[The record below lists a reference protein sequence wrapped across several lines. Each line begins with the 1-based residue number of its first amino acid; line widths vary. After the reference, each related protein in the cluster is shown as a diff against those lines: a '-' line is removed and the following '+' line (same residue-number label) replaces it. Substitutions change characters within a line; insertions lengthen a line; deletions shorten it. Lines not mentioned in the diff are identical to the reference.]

1 MFAEVLK
8 KKEVGREEN
17 FFTVGGHSLLATQVI
32 SRVRKVFGVE
42 LPLRALFEAPTVEEL
57 GERVRQARGE
67 SGSGGKGPEL
77 VAVERGGR
85 MPLSYAQQRLWF
97 LQQLEPESAAYNM
110 AFGVRLRGELKREA
124 VEWSLNELVKRHEVL
139 RTRFVEE
146 NGVAGAE
153 VAEELKLGME
163 EEDLSGLGEEER
175 EERVRGI
182 AEGEARRPFVLGG
195 EALLRARLLRMGE
208 QEHVLVVTMHH
219 MVSDGWSVGIMVR
232 EFAELYGAGIEG
244 REPGLEELKIQY
256 GDYAVWQREWL
267 QGEVMEEQLE
277 YWRKQLGGM
286 EALELGTDHA
296 RPAVM
301 SHRGGV
307 VAMQFSGEVTEK
319 LKEVGRREGVTLF
332 MSLLAVLQVVLSKY
346 AGQKDVAVGTPVAN
360 RNRVE
365 VEGLIGF
372 FVNTL
377 VLRTDLGGNPTFQEV
392 VKRVRQVTLEGYQH
406 QDVPFEKLVEE
417 LQPERN
423 LSRSPLFQVML
434 ALQNTG
440 QRALQMQGL
449 QVENYAIESGVTP
462 FDVLL
467 TLSETE
473 EGLAGE
479 LRYARDLYEGETV
492 ERMAGHLCRV
502 AEEMVRN
509 PEQRVG
515 EVSLLGEEEREQVV
529 VEWNRT
535 EREYRQCCMPELF
548 EEQAEKRAEA
558 IGVVDERG
566 EMSYGELNRR
576 ANQLGHY
583 LRKKGVGAEV
593 RVGICLERGAGM
605 VVGLLG
611 IMKAG
616 GAYVP
621 LDGGY
626 PEERLKYMVRD
637 AGAAVVVT
645 ERKYEERLRGIGA
658 GVGMIVLEEE
668 REEIEGC
675 SEEGMKKEVTE
686 ENLAYVIY
694 TSGSTGRP
702 KGVAITHRSA
712 NVLLHWAREVFAEDE
727 LSGVLASTSI
737 CFDLSVFELFVPLS
751 WGGRVLMAGDALD
764 LPRWMDKDEVK
775 LVNTVPSAMAELL
788 RMRGVPSSVRVV
800 NLAGEALHRN
810 LVEAIYEETEVK
822 RVLNLYGPSEDTTYS
837 TYVCVSRDAGGSVTI
852 GKPIANTQ
860 VYVLDEEW
868 QAVPVG
874 VGGELYIGGE
884 GLARGY
890 LNRAELTAERF
901 IPNGYSGRGGGERL
915 YRTGDRVRWN
925 KEGELEFLGR
935 VDNQVKVRGYRI
947 ELGEIENVLQGEE
960 EVEQAVVLARE
971 EGEEGEG
978 KKKEEVKEEVKEEE
992 WGRGWWRMWR

>member
-1 MFAEVLK
+1 MKWEELRERVKGQLPEYMVPSGWVMVEKLPLTANGKVDRRALLELEEEESGRGREGEGEGGGGGGRRGRNAEEEILCGMFAEVLK

-57 GERVRQARGE
+57 GERVKQARGE

-449 QVENYAIESGVTP
+449 QVDELAIQTESTK
-462 FDVLL
+462 FDLQL

-492 ERMAGHLCRV
+492 ERMAGHLSRV

-702 KGVAITHRSA
+702 KGVAITHRGLANLVDWHVGRYEVNREDRMTQVASA
-712 NVLLHWAREVFAEDE
+712 GFDAAVWEIWPTLAAGASLH
-727 LSGVLASTSI
+727 
-737 CFDLSVFELFVPLS
+737 
-751 WGGRVLMAGDALD
+751 
-764 LPRWMDKDEVK
+764 
-775 LVNTVPSAMAELL
+775 
-788 RMRGVPSSVRVV
+788 VV
-800 NLAGEALHRN
+800 N
-810 LVEAIYEETEVK
+810 
-822 RVLNLYGPSEDTTYS
+822 D
-837 TYVCVSRDAGGSVTI
+837 
-852 GKPIANTQ
+852 
-860 VYVLDEEW
+860 
-868 QAVPVG
+868 
-874 VGGELYIGGE
+874 
-884 GLARGY
+884 
-890 LNRAELTAERF
+890 
-901 IPNGYSGRGGGERL
+901 RL
-915 YRTGDRVRWN
+915 
-925 KEGELEFLGR
+925 R
-935 VDNQVKVRGYRI
+935 VDAV
-947 ELGEIENVLQGEE
+947 ELVQWLRDQGITIAFLPTPLAETVLK
-960 EVEQAVVLARE
+960 L
-971 EGEEGEG
+971 EGA
-978 KKKEEVKEEVKEEE
+978 
-992 WGRGWWRMWR
+992 GRAGCVYC